1 MFLQQA
7 TTKAATKTAGVES
20 TARTPN
26 DVPHRKW
33 RYDVL
38 AVVARVVVETCRVLL
53 DADRALVAM
62 VCAAAVTSR
71 QLRPWLLSHT
81 KGNNE
86 AI

>member
-1 MFLQQA
+1 
-7 TTKAATKTAGVES
+7 VES

-62 VCAAAVTSR
+62 VCAAACCCYLTAIETLAVEPHER
-71 QLRPWLLSHT
+71 QQ
-81 KGNNE
+81 
-86 AI
+86 